1 MAHVHYVS
9 DACFLFGMVQCSMF
23 LKQVQLIFHEWTWF
37 WLHYIDMCN
46 EQNDDNVIIFQ
57 HDWICFNLT
66 QFFMILIMMV
76 MSTSSSILWKFSWC
90 RSQDCLNLKKQLLL
104 PDFSLFTPPTYAWL
118 NSFVFFPPHLLAL
131 ISCRRFI
138 FERYDCMI
146 FLVEVNQ
153 ALIAWSFRLFH
164 VFDNF

>member
-1 MAHVHYVS
+1 MKIFEVPLAR
-9 DACFLFGMVQCSMF
+9 L
-23 LKQVQLIFHEWTWF
+23 LKFEEAV
-37 WLHYIDMCN
+37 
-46 EQNDDNVIIFQ
+46 V
-57 HDWICFNLT
+57 
-66 QFFMILIMMV
+66 V
-76 MSTSSSILWKFSWC
+76 A
-90 RSQDCLNLKKQLLL
+90 RL
-104 PDFSLFTPPTYAWL
+104 PTLFTPPTYAWL
-118 NSFVFFPPHLLAL
+118 NSFVFFPLHLLAL